1 MIKSGG
7 KPIICGIFI
16 YLMFFLLLSS
26 YMQAS
31 TTKAVSSRIL
41 VISSYSPIKEDGN
54 RVISSFI
61 THMRTN
67 TDVKISVEYMDSES
81 SSSFGDWAEWMR
93 QLFEAYQIRPKVVVL
108 MGNEAWSAY
117 RLTCP
122 DEWRD
127 TPVVLGCVKGSFIDY
142 ERLDD
147 LCLLTV
153 GDMQRI
159 EDSFGSFKVTGYAY
173 KDYLSENFSLVKRL
187 QPQVKHIAFCYDN
200 RYNISFFEDYL
211 KTLCEQTDSLDFCY
225 LDGNR
230 LSTTQLLDSIS
241 RMDDTYALLTAGW
254 YTDALQYP
262 HAHSKLHNELPH
274 YSSIPLFQTLDQGMI
289 NMNYIGGYY
298 ILGEEMGK
306 DIASLTYSVLTKG
319 IDGSPSFQYT
329 PSQPRYYINYPT
341 FIEAGFDISLLPED
355 VVFYNKAPTLW
366 EEHPLKIVLLV
377 CSIILM
383 LVIFVVIL
391 QYRKRKEEAY
401 KTANARMFELLSR
414 MPDMATI
421 YDSELNIV
429 DIVNPQEHV
438 LHGNDIKKMVG
449 RNLFEISEEYTR
461 FADMM
466 NCIISN
472 VKATIETGEV
482 RVFNYEYVKD
492 NETKYTK
499 ARVVPFGEDSVICFT
514 HDVTP
519 YVVAEK
525 EILQLKTFLQ
535 SIMDNL
541 PVGLFIKDVDNHF
554 RYRFYNN
561 KVSEFY
567 EEDFGIMLGKND
579 FEAND
584 PEAEHF
590 MEEDLKVLE
599 SDEPITFNRVFYD
612 HKTGAPKRWGVTTK
626 TRLKDQE
633 GKLYIVAT
641 TVDTTEIRKNEQE
654 LKENKLKLDFTLKAA
669 QIISWEYNVDARSF
683 YSPDS
688 TIFDG
693 TIIPLEDYLS
703 FVHPDDRILLSQ
715 GLEDLAGGK
724 IPVMDVQIRTTVP
737 ALGNRWFEMHAGPW
751 QDEDGRIHKLIG
763 LRCDITDL
771 KMTNELIRLRNKA
784 EEANRLKSAFLA
796 NMSHEIRTPLNAIVG
811 FSNLIAEAE
820 DKEEIDEYIKIV
832 ETNNELLLQLIS
844 DILDLSKIEAGQLD
858 FNYTDV
864 DLSEVF
870 GNLYQVYKCRVK
882 EGVELVCRQPHP
894 GYVIHSEKNRLTQV
908 VSNFLSNACK
918 YTSEGSIIMGYEAQD
933 EVLRF
938 YVTDTGKGIS
948 EENIPHVFERF
959 AKFDSFVQGT
969 GLGLSICQS
978 IVQCLGGEIGA
989 ESVLG
994 QGSTFWFTIPYE
1006 PASK

>member
-1 MIKSGG
+1 
-7 KPIICGIFI
+7 
-16 YLMFFLLLSS
+16 
-26 YMQAS
+26 
-31 TTKAVSSRIL
+31 
-41 VISSYSPIKEDGN
+41 
-54 RVISSFI
+54 
-61 THMRTN
+61 MRTK

-108 MGNEAWSAY
+108 MGNEAWSTY

-230 LSTTQLLDSIS
+230 LSTTQLLDPIS

-319 IDGSPSFQYT
+319 IDGSLSFQYT
-329 PSQPRYYINYPT
+329 PAQPRYYINYPT
-341 FIEAGFDISLLPED
+341 FVEAGFDISLLPED

-366 EEHPLKIVLLV
+366 EEHSLKIVLLI

-438 LHGNDIKKMVG
+438 LHGNDIKKTVG

-784 EEANRLKSAFLA
+784 EDANRLKSAFLA

-870 GNLYQVYKCRVK
+870 GNLSQVYKCRVK

-894 GYVIHSEKNRLTQV
+894 GYVIHSK
-908 VSNFLSNACK
+908 K
-918 YTSEGSIIMGYEAQD
+918 
-933 EVLRF
+933 
-938 YVTDTGKGIS
+938 TG
-948 EENIPHVFERF
+948 
-959 AKFDSFVQGT
+959 
-969 GLGLSICQS
+969 
-978 IVQCLGGEIGA
+978 
-989 ESVLG
+989 
-994 QGSTFWFTIPYE
+994 
-1006 PASK
+1006 